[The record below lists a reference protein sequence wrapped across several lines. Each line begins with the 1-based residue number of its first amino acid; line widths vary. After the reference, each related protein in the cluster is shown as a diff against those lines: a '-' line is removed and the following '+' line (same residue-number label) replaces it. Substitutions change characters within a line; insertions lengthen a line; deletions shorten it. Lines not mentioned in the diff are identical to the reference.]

1 MLLNLI
7 VIVAAIE
14 TYIIIFWKEKVDAYN
29 NCEDWRNY
37 IDGCIHLFDYS
48 SSLIRNVNNELPPE
62 LALSDHAQE
71 HCDKILAVYSQ
82 HWKDYFL
89 KTNIWNLGKIE
100 RQYNNARYYTEFF
113 VFIRNHAHGYGDFK
127 PYELT
132 ENYTKKLSEFGLDY
146 YKILY
151 VSFQWAMEF
160 DPPTIRN
167 DRGNAELNAKWFNA
181 IITGEMP
188 DY

>member
-1 MLLNLI
+1 MLLDLI

-29 NCEDWRNY
+29 NCEDWRSY
-37 IDGCIHLFDYS
+37 IDGCIRLFDFS
-48 SSLIRNVNNELPPE
+48 SSLISSVNNELPPE
-62 LALSDHAQE
+62 LALSAHAQE
-71 HCDKILAVYSQ
+71 HCDRILEVYSQ

-89 KTNIWNLGKIE
+89 KTNIWNLRKIE
-100 RQYNNARYYTEFF
+100 RPCDAAPYYAEFF

-151 VSFQWAMEF
+151 ASYKLAIHFGMENYYSDNGRQW
-160 DPPTIRN
+160 
-167 DRGNAELNAKWFNA
+167 LNA
-181 IITGEMP
+181 ITTGEMP
-188 DY
+188 DD